1 MAASSAAAVRA
12 LLRVALCVIAIS
24 CGVGGE
30 AEPQL
35 NLPQFAGPVSPTGRP
50 LVLPNSYSSGPGQQQ
65 QQQDDSRKEGNNY
78 DQSRSE
84 RFGPPYEGGDDD
96 DEENYPQGRSNDER
110 QDRQNRPFS
119 YDDRNQYNNDYDYRN
134 RNRNPYDRDRN
145 RYVSDVDNP
154 DLYQNRQPYN
164 PNQGQDRF
172 RNPDGRYNP
181 NQRPYVSDVDNPD
194 LYQDRNPYNQ
204 NPNDDRF
211 DPNRRPQFGPPNE
224 RDFER
229 GRPRDSFSRDR
240 FAVPKR
246 NGASEWRRKNFV
258 PF

>member
-1 MAASSAAAVRA
+1 MV
-12 LLRVALCVIAIS
+12 LNHHIVGLWG
-24 CGVGGE
+24 GVGWVFRID
-30 AEPQL
+30 
-35 NLPQFAGPVSPTGRP
+35 NLFFRYNGFGHAVPLLSPI
-50 LVLPNSYSSGPGQQQ
+50 LSYDLQIM
-65 QQQDDSRKEGNNY
+65 
-78 DQSRSE
+78 
-84 RFGPPYEGGDDD
+84 
-96 DEENYPQGRSNDER
+96 YPFQ
-110 QDRQNRPFS
+110 PFS
-119 YDDRNQYNNDYDYRN
+119 YDDRNQYRNDDDYDYRN

-164 PNQGQDRF
+164 PNQGDRF

-194 LYQDRNPYNQ
+194 LYQDRNPPPYSR

-229 GRPRDSFSRDR
+229 GRPRDSFFQGPFRSPEEERRFRAETEKLRSFLTEIDR
-240 FAVPKR
+240 KSSLECSLNVGAQWNFETNVNEATQVEAV
-246 NGASEWRRKNFV
+246 SFTCV
-258 PF
+258 